1 MKKVIKIIT
10 TTLLSS
16 ILLTSFLAPLSNQA
30 KAGWWGR
37 DSNGWWYSWGGN
49 RGEYY
54 KNQMQM
60 IDLKLYHFDERGYMT
75 TGWYYEKKDNRWYY
89 FDPETG
95 AGKVGWLYS
104 NGKWYLL
111 GYSIRT
117 GNYYDVNANKHYY
130 LDPVTGVMKTGWIK
144 LKDKF
149 NKEHWYYYDPVT
161 GAAAENT
168 WKHLNGKWYYFNL
181 AHHAS
186 EGLQLVGKKKYYFD
200 PINCDMKTGW
210 INVNGDKYYAD
221 PNDGGALAV
230 NKTLRLGGVSYTFDG
245 TGRLIKK

>member
-75 TGWYYEKKDNRWYY
+75 TGWY
-89 FDPETG
+89 
-95 AGKVGWLYS
+95 
-104 NGKWYLL
+104 
-111 GYSIRT
+111 
-117 GNYYDVNANKHYY
+117 
-130 LDPVTGVMKTGWIK
+130 
-144 LKDKF
+144 
-149 NKEHWYYYDPVT
+149 
-161 GAAAENT
+161 
-168 WKHLNGKWYYFNL
+168 
-181 AHHAS
+181 
-186 EGLQLVGKKKYYFD
+186 
-200 PINCDMKTGW
+200 
-210 INVNGDKYYAD
+210 
-221 PNDGGALAV
+221 
-230 NKTLRLGGVSYTFDG
+230 
-245 TGRLIKK
+245 